1 MASISDVFREC
12 MYMPAFYQPDL
23 SPSFC
28 NGINWYFS
36 LIQAVA
42 DVEREIMKA
51 LEKQYMEILMP
62 LRDGIPEK
70 IEKQVQRLTRRQSI
84 APYVVP
90 NQVDTFARHY
100 GA

>member
-1 MASISDVFREC
+1 MAPISDEFREC
-12 MYMPAFYQPDL
+12 MYTLHSLNPRPHI
-23 SPSFC
+23 SPTVES
-28 NGINWYFS
+28 IYIYF
-36 LIQAVA
+36 LTQAVA

-90 NQVDTFARHY
+90 NQVDMRARY
-100 GA
+100 

>member
-1 MASISDVFREC
+1 
-12 MYMPAFYQPDL
+12 
-23 SPSFC
+23 
-28 NGINWYFS
+28 
-36 LIQAVA
+36 
-42 DVEREIMKA
+42 MKA

-90 NQVDTFARHY
+90 NQVDMRARY
-100 GA
+100 